1 MKNAFCFV
9 KTQVYFQALNLR
21 QPCICKKIVLLPPKR
36 QLTSNKNLGLQ
47 EIPHAMI
54 YTRVQIT
61 NLVNKDYLAAAG
73 FAVVEFARLAG
84 FDVVEFAGLAGFD
97 VVEFAGLAGFA
108 GCENCQ
114 LKTAHHPG
122 LQDALMCLCGV
133 SHLSQKIQMLHNL
146 QTSDSPLWLLK
157 PSV

>member
-84 FDVVEFAGLAGFD
+84 FDVVEFAGLAGF
-97 VVEFAGLAGFA
+97 A

-146 QTSDSPLWLLK
+146 QTSSDSPLWLLK